1 MSTIRNTFENAG
13 DYSLSMSSRFASET
27 GDSFL
32 FPDMASAG
40 DDRSLGPFQDSRYYS
55 TMATSSTCP
64 SPHSPAAPHLT
75 DSYMRPLNR
84 RASDGG
90 YDLHSLDSPHYSSM
104 QRFHPHSPALE
115 EQPYPSIDVP
125 PPDNFLFES
134 PSLMNSRPSYMPNAN
149 IPPLPPRNYA
159 QPAASASLAQPAP
172 LPPRSYIPPRS
183 HREAFSATV
192 DASFISSLNPP
203 DASPSSSSLASPH
216 APAANWT
223 RSLSVVS
230 TDLHDWDAQPTRASG
245 SVMTA
250 SAAPFIAAG
259 QTSGGAEKKEKEEK
273 QPGSVGGR
281 R

>member
-149 IPPLPPRNYA
+149 IPPPPPPSPSPPPPPPSPSPRRCRLA
-159 QPAASASLAQPAP
+159 RTSRHAATAKPSAPPSTPP
-172 LPPRSYIPPRS
+172 SSPRSTRPTP
-183 HREAFSATV
+183 
-192 DASFISSLNPP
+192 
-203 DASPSSSSLASPH
+203 PSSSSLASPH
-216 APAANWT
+216 GPAANWT

-273 QPGSVGGR
+273 QPGSVGGKR
-281 R
+281 